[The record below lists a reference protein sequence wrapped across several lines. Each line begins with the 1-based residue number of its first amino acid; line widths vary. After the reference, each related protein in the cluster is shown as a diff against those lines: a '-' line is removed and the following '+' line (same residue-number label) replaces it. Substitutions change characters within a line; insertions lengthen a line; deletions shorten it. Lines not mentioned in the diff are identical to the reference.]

1 MIFRGMF
8 ESISL
13 QLLNNHL
20 IPSSDLWWT
29 RQLWIFPQHF
39 IDNDG
44 VSKTCQTQFVR
55 CWRLIDERASG
66 QPAERACDRNDILPT
81 RTTSLKLYTKKWKN
95 IIFSRCIGAVGLTM
109 NCCLDNSHGI
119 LLYYKHITWDRKSIL
134 CVVDIFWN
142 HFTVYMFKSVKC
154 LFISLVGWSMI
165 VGRDCSCILSSYG
178 TVVRGEH
185 PAVLYV
191 TLSQA
196 LISVSF
202 PLKTQ
207 FWNVSPG
214 ITPVWSLMLRLS
226 LLFSVGLFNVRH
238 IWTNQSSVG
247 AVTEKKKTK
256 KKKSHWMYFD
266 VWKYLFCRSGRV
278 DLSSG
283 FHKWGSL
290 LIVGT
295 IREPKCRLWD
305 IQ

>member
-1 MIFRGMF
+1 
-8 ESISL
+8 
-13 QLLNNHL
+13 
-20 IPSSDLWWT
+20 
-29 RQLWIFPQHF
+29 
-39 IDNDG
+39 
-44 VSKTCQTQFVR
+44 
-55 CWRLIDERASG
+55 
-66 QPAERACDRNDILPT
+66 
-81 RTTSLKLYTKKWKN
+81 
-95 IIFSRCIGAVGLTM
+95 M

-247 AVTEKKKTK
+247 AVTEKKKRRK
-256 KKKSHWMYFD
+256 KNHTECTLMFENTYSAG
-266 VWKYLFCRSGRV
+266 VVVLT
-278 DLSSG
+278 LSSG

>member
-1 MIFRGMF
+1 
-8 ESISL
+8 
-13 QLLNNHL
+13 
-20 IPSSDLWWT
+20 
-29 RQLWIFPQHF
+29 
-39 IDNDG
+39 
-44 VSKTCQTQFVR
+44 
-55 CWRLIDERASG
+55 
-66 QPAERACDRNDILPT
+66 
-81 RTTSLKLYTKKWKN
+81 
-95 IIFSRCIGAVGLTM
+95 M

-247 AVTEKKKTK
+247 AVTEKKNEEKKITLNVLWCLKILILQEWSCWLVLWFSQVGFLIDCRYYQGTK
-256 KKKSHWMYFD
+256 MQVVRYTVAVITCPQTCGGRRLVHRGPVRHRISH
-266 VWKYLFCRSGRV
+266 RV
-278 DLSSG
+278 ML
-283 FHKWGSL
+283 
-290 LIVGT
+290 
-295 IREPKCRLWD
+295 
-305 IQ
+305 